1 MRHMTITQEDE
12 ISFVIVTQG
21 AHTHT
26 MSLRIHVK
34 IIYDAQCGKYK
45 DLHGNKRSI
54 SQPKIFELDL
64 SKNKLTLLKRLFLS
78 IV

>member
-34 IIYDAQCGKYK
+34 MFTMRNAGNTRICTEINGRSHNRKY
-45 DLHGNKRSI
+45 LNWI
-54 SQPKIFELDL
+54 
-64 SKNKLTLLKRLFLS
+64 
-78 IV
+78 